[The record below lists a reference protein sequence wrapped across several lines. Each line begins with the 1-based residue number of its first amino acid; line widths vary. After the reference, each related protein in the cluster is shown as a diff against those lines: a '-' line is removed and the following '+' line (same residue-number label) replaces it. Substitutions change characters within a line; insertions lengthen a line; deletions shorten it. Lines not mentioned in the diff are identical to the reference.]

1 MHRSV
6 GRLAAAQLPPGPGTE
21 SIARALFAPL
31 IEAKWPSGWRILGW
45 DFEQGLCLTLQHGN
59 RTLLVELE
67 ERDDTRECYARTAR
81 FNVCVRPTFEAGASL
96 DDVERRL
103 IDQVIELVGR
113 RERRLPTVE
122 RPVTARASAVR
133 GISVDRALMPEGT
146 GHYYFNPYV
155 GCMIGCAFCYVQERA
170 DFSRRLEG
178 LPRLE
183 WGRYVDVK
191 VNAAEVL
198 RREVTEVPPGVVRM
212 SPILTDPYQPI
223 ERRYRI
229 TRQALEVF
237 LDAGFTPVILTRGA
251 RVVED
256 LELLRRFPAAAVG
269 FSIPTDIDAVRAA
282 FEPGA
287 DPVEERFEALTAC
300 HTAGVR
306 TFTVIQ
312 PVLPMNVDRL
322 VEKLAPIIRAV
333 RVDRMHDIARFRHL
347 YEAAGMMHALEPAF
361 FDATL
366 AALRD
371 GFSRHGITVDE
382 LDDLGALVGR
392 E

>member
-1 MHRSV
+1 MASA
-6 GRLAAAQLPPGPGTE
+6 GRGLDL
-21 SIARALFAPL
+21 IARELFAPL
-31 IEAKWPSGWRILGW
+31 LDGPLPAGWRVVSW
-45 DFEQGLCLTLQHGN
+45 DSEQGLCVTLQHGA

-67 ERDDTRECYARTAR
+67 ERDDARACYAQTAR
-81 FNVCVRPTFEAGASL
+81 FNVCVRPMFDAGARL
-96 DDVERRL
+96 DGAERRF
-103 IDQVIELVGR
+103 IDRVVELVRR
-113 RERRLPTVE
+113 RERRLPSVDRQEST
-122 RPVTARASAVR
+122 RPSAVR
-133 GISVDRALMPEGT
+133 EITVDRALIPEGP

-198 RREVTEVPPGVVRM
+198 RREVRDHPPGVVRL

-237 LDAGFTPVILTRGA
+237 LEAGFAPVILTRGA
-251 RVVED
+251 RMVED

-269 FSIPTDIDAVRAA
+269 FSIPTDDDSVRAA

-287 DPVEERFEALTAC
+287 DTVEERFEALAAC
-300 HTAGVR
+300 HAAGLR
-306 TFTVIQ
+306 TFAVLQ

-322 VEKLAPIIRAV
+322 VARLAPLVRAV
-333 RVDRMHDIARFRHL
+333 RVDRMHDAARFRHL
-347 YEAAGMMHALEPAF
+347 YEAAGMLHALEPSF
-361 FDATL
+361 FEETVG
-366 AALRD
+366 ALRD
-371 GFSRHGITVDE
+371 GFARCGVAVDE

-392 E
+392 A

>member
-1 MHRSV
+1 VR
-6 GRLAAAQLPPGPGTE
+6 E
-21 SIARALFAPL
+21 IA
-31 IEAKWPSGWRILGW
+31 
-45 DFEQGLCLTLQHGN
+45 
-59 RTLLVELE
+59 VE
-67 ERDDTRECYARTAR
+67 
-81 FNVCVRPTFEAGASL
+81 
-96 DDVERRL
+96 
-103 IDQVIELVGR
+103 
-113 RERRLPTVE
+113 
-122 RPVTARASAVR
+122 
-133 GISVDRALMPEGT
+133 RALMPEGP

-170 DFSRRLEG
+170 DFSRRLEA

-198 RREVTEVPPGVVRM
+198 RREVKQHPPGIVRM

-237 LDAGFTPVILTRGA
+237 LDAGFAPVILTRGA

-269 FSIPTDIDAVRAA
+269 FSIPTDDDSVRVA

-287 DPVEERFEALTAC
+287 DPVEERLEALAAC
-300 HTAGVR
+300 HAAGLR
-306 TFTVIQ
+306 TFAVIQ

-322 VEKLAPIIRAV
+322 VQRLAPIVRAV
-333 RVDRMHDIARFRHL
+333 RVDCMQDVARHRHL
-347 YEAAGMMHALEPAF
+347 YEAAGMLHALEPAF
-361 FDATL
+361 FEATS
-366 AALRD
+366 AALRE
-371 GFSRHGITVDE
+371 GFARHRVTMDE
-382 LDDLGALVGR
+382 MDDLGALMGR
-392 E
+392 A

>member
-1 MHRSV
+1 MVSP
-6 GRLAAAQLPPGPGTE
+6 GRGLDL
-21 SIARALFAPL
+21 IARALLAPL
-31 IEAKWPSGWRILGW
+31 IGGTLPSGWRLLSW
-45 DFEQGLCLTLQHGN
+45 DSEQGLCLTLQHGA

-67 ERDDTRECYARTAR
+67 QRDDARECYARTVR
-81 FNVCVRPTFEAGASL
+81 FNVCVRPVFEPGARL
-96 DDVERRL
+96 DDAERRF
-103 IDQVIELVGR
+103 IDRVVELVRG
-113 RERRLPTVE
+113 RERRLPTAE
-122 RPVTARASAVR
+122 RPQTSRVSAVR
-133 GISVDRALMPEGT
+133 EISVDRALMPEGP

-178 LPRLE
+178 LPRLD

-198 RREVTEVPPGVVRM
+198 RREVKEHPPGIVRL

-237 LDAGFTPVILTRGA
+237 LEAGFAPVILTRGA

-269 FSIPTDIDAVRAA
+269 FSIPTDIDSVRAA

-287 DPVEERFEALTAC
+287 DPVDERFEALAAC
-300 HTAGVR
+300 HAAGLR
-306 TFTVIQ
+306 TFAVIQ

-322 VEKLAPIIRAV
+322 VLKLAPVIHAV

-347 YEAAGMMHALEPAF
+347 YEAAGMLHALEPAF

-366 AALRD
+366 AALRH
-371 GFSRHGITVDE
+371 GFARRGVIVDE

-392 E
+392 A